1 MEGCG
6 SYVQQDVTVQ
16 MSISVRMKTRSQK
29 LVKVMKGT
37 TLQILAGSGLSVSFR
52 ANRNHLFCLQ
62 SYRLGRTCLRHIVVA
77 NDTMQPGNII
87 NISKSLFCFKDST
100 LISIFHKI

>member
-1 MEGCG
+1 MTQVEGCG

-52 ANRNHLFCLQ
+52 ANRNHLFVSAKLPPWENLFTTHSCHK
-62 SYRLGRTCLRHIVVA
+62 RHDA
-77 NDTMQPGNII
+77 TWKYN
-87 NISKSLFCFKDST
+87 KYFKE
-100 LISIFHKI
+100 LILL

>member
-6 SYVQQDVTVQ
+6 SYEQQDVTVQ
-16 MSISVRMKTRSQK
+16 MSISVRMKTHSQK
-29 LVKVMKGT
+29 LVSVMKGT

-52 ANRNHLFCLQ
+52 ETGIIFLCLQ
-62 SYRLGRTCLRHIVVA
+62 SYRLGRTCLRHIVVT
-77 NDTMQPGNII
+77 NDTMQPGNMI
-87 NISKSLFCFKDST
+87 NISKSLFCFKDNT

>member
-6 SYVQQDVTVQ
+6 SYEQQDVTVQ
-16 MSISVRMKTRSQK
+16 MSISVRIHSQK

-52 ANRNHLFCLQ
+52 ANRNHLLYLQ
-62 SYRLGRTCLRHIVVA
+62 SYRLGRTCLRHIVVV

>member
-6 SYVQQDVTVQ
+6 SYEQQDVTVQ
-16 MSISVRMKTRSQK
+16 MSISVRMKTHSQK

-52 ANRNHLFCLQ
+52 ANRNHLFVSAKLPPWENLFTTHSC
-62 SYRLGRTCLRHIVVA
+62 RKRHDA
-77 NDTMQPGNII
+77 TWKYN
-87 NISKSLFCFKDST
+87 KYLKE
-100 LISIFHKI
+100 LILL